1 MSSGYQPVGRCCGHS
16 SAVTRI
22 DWTTSSDVL
31 RSNDLGHELRFWDC
45 PTGAALQ
52 PSVCRDLPWASARVT
67 LGYHCQ
73 GIYRSAADAT
83 SVNAADR
90 STSGDLLATVDD
102 LGQVSLFRNPCV
114 RLSGDPNDRTAA
126 NRRSFFAHASAALD
140 CQWVQMGGEEEL
152 VLSAGGYDLSL
163 LQWKRVRR
171 SRRPRR
177 RRFRGRRHQ
186 EG

>member
-1 MSSGYQPVGRCCGHS
+1 M
-16 SAVTRI
+16 TRI

-102 LGQVSLFRNPCV
+102 LGQVSLFRN
-114 RLSGDPNDRTAA
+114 LAA
-126 NRRSFFAHASAALD
+126 VNVVCSFVAVCAEM
-140 CQWVQMGGEEEL
+140 Q
-152 VLSAGGYDLSL
+152 VLPLHPEAGLFWAVSYTHLTL
-163 LQWKRVRR
+163 PTKRIV
-171 SRRPRR
+171 
-177 RRFRGRRHQ
+177 
-186 EG
+186 